1 MTEILNGLDEDS
13 RDRVVAAHAQ
23 DRFFWLDVS
32 LSETSVDEVLE
43 AVPLPAGAAQAV
55 LAQAR
60 AHSAPRLRT
69 DGGSLA
75 FTITCFVATGTRSAA
90 PWRSEP
96 VEVHVVITA
105 DCLVTLH
112 SERLSLPAA
121 LEVDVS
127 TDRSRRYV
135 VYAVLDAMLASAFDA
150 LQDVERRLDA
160 LTAAWARGA
169 GDRVSRATLGEIAAR
184 LATMRRWVT
193 AQEVAFERLAVEIG
207 ALPGFDTDT
216 EPAFDRLD
224 EQASRLLTS
233 IDAVANGM
241 ATLVSLQL
249 NERAYLVSVLAT
261 IFVPLTFITGFF
273 GMNFGWMVG
282 HIDTPLAFVAL
293 GLIVPAVAAGLSWR
307 LLAGG
312 SVPGGDR

>member
-1 MTEILNGLDEDS
+1 L
-13 RDRVVAAHAQ
+13 AA
-23 DRFFWLDVS
+23 
-32 LSETSVDEVLE
+32 
-43 AVPLPAGAAQAV
+43 
-55 LAQAR
+55 AR
-60 AHSAPRLRT
+60 AHSAPRLQT

-75 FTITCFVATGTRSAA
+75 FTINCFVATGTQSAA
-90 PWRSEP
+90 AWRSEP
-96 VEVHVVITA
+96 VEVHVVLTG

-112 SERLSLPAA
+112 SERMSLPAA
-121 LEVDVS
+121 LEVDVP
-127 TDRSRRYV
+127 TNRGRRYV

-150 LQDVERRLDA
+150 LQDVERRIDA
-160 LTAAWARGA
+160 LMAAWVRGA

-216 EPAFDRLD
+216 ELAFDRLD
-224 EQASRLLTS
+224 EQATRLLTS
-233 IDAVANGM
+233 IDAAANGM
-241 ATLVSLQL
+241 ATLVSLKL

-261 IFVPLTFITGFF
+261 ILVPLTFITGFF

-282 HIDTPLAFVAL
+282 HIDTPLAFVVL

-307 LLAGG
+307 LLARG
-312 SVPGGDR
+312 SVPGEDR

>member
-1 MTEILNGLDEDS
+1 MTEVLHGLDGDG
-13 RDRVVAAHAQ
+13 RDRVVALQAQ
-23 DRFFWLDVS
+23 GRFFWLDVS
-32 LSETSVDEVLE
+32 LSETSAEDVIE
-43 AVPLPAGAAQAV
+43 AVQLPAGAARAV
-55 LAQAR
+55 LAAAR
-60 AHSAPRLRT
+60 ARSAPRLQT
-69 DGGSLA
+69 DGGYVA
-75 FTITCFVATGTRSAA
+75 FTINCFVATGTPSAA

-96 VEVHVVITA
+96 VEVHVVVTG

-112 SERLSLPAA
+112 RERLSLPEA
-121 LEVDVS
+121 LEVDVPAN
-127 TDRSRRYV
+127 RGRRYL
-135 VYAVLDAMLASAFDA
+135 VYAVLDAMLASAFEA
-150 LQDVERRLDA
+150 LQDVERRMDA
-160 LTAAWARGA
+160 LMAAWTRGA
-169 GDRVSRATLGEIAAR
+169 RDRVSRATLGEIAAR
-184 LATMRRWVT
+184 LAAMRRWVA

-207 ALPGFDTDT
+207 ALAGFDTDP

-224 EQASRLLTS
+224 DQAARLLTS

-282 HIDTPLAFVAL
+282 HIDTPLAFVVL
-293 GLIVPAVAAGLSWR
+293 GLIVPAAAAGLSWR

-312 SVPGGDR
+312 SLPGEDG

>member
-1 MTEILNGLDEDS
+1 MTEILHGLDRDS
-13 RDRVVAAHAQ
+13 RDRVAALQAQ
-23 DRFFWLDVS
+23 GRFFWLDVS
-32 LSETSVDEVLE
+32 LSETSADDVIK
-43 AVPLPAGAAQAV
+43 AVSLPVGATRAT
-55 LAQAR
+55 LAAAR
-60 AHSAPRLRT
+60 GQSAPRLQS
-69 DGGSLA
+69 DGASLA
-75 FTITCFVATGTRSAA
+75 FTITCFVATRTQSAA
-90 PWRSEP
+90 RWRSEP
-96 VEVHVVITA
+96 VEVHVVVTG

-112 SERLSLPAA
+112 RERMSLPAA
-121 LEVDVS
+121 LQVDVPS
-127 TDRSRRYV
+127 NRARRYV

-150 LQDVERRLDA
+150 LQDVERRMDA
-160 LTAAWARGA
+160 LMAAWTRGA
-169 GDRVSRATLGEIAAR
+169 KDRVSRATLGEIAAR

-193 AQEVAFERLAVEIG
+193 AQEVVFERLAVEID
-207 ALPGFDTDT
+207 AVPGFDTDT

-224 EQASRLLTS
+224 EQAGRLLTS

-282 HIDTPLAFVAL
+282 HIDTPLAFVGL

-312 SVPGGDR
+312 SLPGEDR